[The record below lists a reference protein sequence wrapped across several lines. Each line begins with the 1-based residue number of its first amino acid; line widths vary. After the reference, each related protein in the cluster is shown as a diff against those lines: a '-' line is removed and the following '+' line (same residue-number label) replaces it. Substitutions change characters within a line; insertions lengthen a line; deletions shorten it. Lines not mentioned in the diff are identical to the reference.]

1 MKRHLIF
8 ATIAAALLTACGS
21 DADAPGAD
29 APEREAV
36 VTAAIG
42 QAGASRAAESSWLP
56 GDRIGISGTSGSRVY
71 ANRPYSTADGSGNFA
86 PDGPD
91 GIYIQDK
98 TTARFTAYHPFTGV
112 DGSTPAAIAGNTRA
126 DMQTASV
133 QPSID
138 WLWAE
143 TTADYTDPR
152 LDFSFTHR
160 MSRLSLTFV
169 SGEGVDVASITGY
182 TLGGLAMEGTF
193 DPSTGTARATGQP
206 EALSIKDLTVASGK
220 ALPSLILYP
229 QTPAGEVTVST
240 MLDGTT
246 YSCSLPLPELTAGKD
261 YRFTITAGKTG
272 LTIGQSTISEWA
284 DGGSFNG
291 DANLMQGYWIDN
303 SGTYIVTAE
312 EGLTAWSEA
321 LKADHSIDCRL
332 EADIVLPDAPDGGS
346 NWKPIGGDEFR
357 YTGTFDGNGHTIS
370 NLRVEEMV
378 NYNAGFI
385 GRLGTPGTIK
395 NLIIENSSIEG
406 IMDIGAFVGNNRG
419 TISNCILG
427 TGCTVIGNK
436 TGDTGGITGFNSS
449 GTIDNCHLL
458 SGSAVMGM
466 TESRVGGIT
475 AYNDH
480 GTISNCSMERGSTV
494 SGKVVVGGIAGV
506 TMLGNVTACYALG
519 TVVGEKN
526 ESASSRPPELHS
538 HIGGICGSINY
549 ATMWSCYSDC
559 SFTGETNVI
568 IGAITG
574 QTAYQVGFTASYW
587 SGTENGI
594 GNIFSVGDVTGGPI
608 LVNGTD
614 VTIQMAVDEMNAALP
629 ANWEYVYQ
637 LDGSTPVLVKK

>member
-1 MKRHLIF
+1 MKRYIIL
-8 ATIAAALLTACGS
+8 AALATALAACSG
-21 DADAPGAD
+21 DHDAPAGDSA
-29 APEREAV
+29 EREAV
-36 VTAAIG
+36 VTARIG
-42 QAGASRAAESSWLP
+42 RAASSRASESTWHP
-56 GDRIGISGTSGSRVY
+56 GDRIGISGSSGSRTY
-71 ANRPYSTADGSGNFA
+71 ANCSHITADGSGSFA
-86 PDGPD
+86 PEGQA
-91 GIYIQDK
+91 GIFIQDK
-98 TTARFTAYHPFTGV
+98 TTARFTAYHPFAGEEGV
-112 DGSTPAAIAGNTRA
+112 MPAAIAGNTRA
-126 DMQTASV
+126 DMQTAAT
-133 QPSID
+133 QPAID

-143 TTADYTDPR
+143 TTADYADPR
-152 LDFSFTHR
+152 LDFGFTHR
-160 MSRLSLTFV
+160 MSRLSLTLV
-169 SGEGVDVASITGY
+169 SGEATDVTSITGY
-182 TLGGLAMEGTF
+182 TLGGLSMEGSF

-206 EALSIKDLTVASGK
+206 EALSINGLTVASGK

-229 QTPAGEVTVST
+229 QTPAGDVTVSMT
-240 MLDGTT
+240 LGGST
-246 YSCSLPLPELTAGKD
+246 YSCALPLPALTAGKD
-261 YRFTITAGKTG
+261 YRFTITVGKTG
-272 LTIGQSTISEWA
+272 LTIGQSTIAEWA

-321 LKADHSIDCRL
+321 LKADNSIDCRL
-332 EADIVLPDAPDGGS
+332 EADIILPDAPDGGN
-346 NWKPIGGDEFR
+346 NWMPIGGDEFI

-370 NLRVEEMV
+370 NIRVSEMV

-385 GRLGTPGTIK
+385 GRLGTSGTIK
-395 NLIIENSSIEG
+395 NLTIENSSIEG

-419 TISNCILG
+419 TISNCTLG

-466 TESRVGGIT
+466 TNSRVGGIT
-475 AYNDH
+475 AYNNA

-506 TMLGNVTACYALG
+506 AMSGNVTACYAFG
-519 TVVGEKN
+519 TVVGEEN
-526 ESASSRPPELHS
+526 ESASFRPPLIS
-538 HIGGICGSINY
+538 CHIGGICGSISY
-549 ATMWSCYSDC
+549 ATMLSCYSDC
-559 SFTGETNVI
+559 SFTGETNVV
-568 IGAITG
+568 IGAMTG

-594 GNIFSVGDVTGGPI
+594 GNILTDITGAPV
-608 LVNGTD
+608 LVDGTD